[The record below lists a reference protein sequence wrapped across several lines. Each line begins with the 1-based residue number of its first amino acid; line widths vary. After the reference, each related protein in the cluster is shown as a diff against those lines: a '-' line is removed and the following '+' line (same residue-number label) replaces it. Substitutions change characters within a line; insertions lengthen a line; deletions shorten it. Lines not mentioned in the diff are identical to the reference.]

1 MRPEHRPK
9 LSPRD
14 AEEACAELF
23 GLAGRATPL
32 PSERDQNFKIDL
44 PDGDA
49 YVLKVFHAQEDPAL
63 VEAQRQVFEHLAT
76 ATHGASATP
85 PRPAAL
91 PATSRN
97 SGFHARR
104 HSVYPVLV
112 QTAGGEA
119 YTRLTGPDGTRHLV
133 WLTPFKPG
141 TPAEQVRRPS
151 PALLNDIGRTLGEMD
166 AVLARHPQ
174 PAARRT
180 FDWAAQ
186 TAPDV
191 IAEHLHHLTAP
202 RRGLVE
208 DVLEAFTAH
217 VLPRLPELRISLIHN
232 DVNDHNLL
240 VEGERVSAVL
250 DFGDML
256 ESYTACEV
264 AHAACYLMLDEPDPA
279 AVAFELVRGYQ
290 SAYPLHAAELAAIYE
305 LIRLRLALSVTLSAH
320 QQRREPHVPYL
331 SVSEAPAWRLLER
344 LARQEPP
351 REEFTR
357 AMAALGGT
365 A

>member
-1 MRPEHRPK
+1 

-14 AEEACAELF
+14 AEEACAELY
-23 GLAGRATPL
+23 GLTGRATPL

-44 PDGDA
+44 PDGDSC
-49 YVLKVFHAQEDPAL
+49 VLKVFHAQEDPAL

-76 ATHGASATP
+76 ATHGTSATP
-85 PRPAAL
+85 PCPAASS
-91 PATSRN
+91 ATSRN
-97 SGFHARR
+97 GAFDVPR
-104 HSVYPVLV
+104 HSVYPALV
-112 QTAGGEA
+112 QTLGGKA
-119 YTRLTGPDGTRHLV
+119 YTRLTGPDGTSHLA
-133 WLTPFKPG
+133 WFTPFKPG

-151 PALLNDIGRTLGEMD
+151 PALLNHIGRTLGEMD
-166 AVLARHPQ
+166 AVLALHPKA
-174 PAARRT
+174 AARRT

-186 TAPDV
+186 TAPEV
-191 IAEHLHHLTAP
+191 ITKHLHHVAPP

-264 AHAACYLMLDEPDPA
+264 AHAACYLMLDAPDPV

-290 SAYPLHAAELAAIYE
+290 AAYPLNAAELAAIYE

-351 REEFTR
+351 REEFVR
-357 AMAALGGT
+357 AMTALGGT
-365 A
+365 T